1 MHIYTYTAF
10 QPYTYQPMIPCMD
23 VHICMHIHI
32 HQCIFKLCTTP
43 AVSLLF
49 NLFINERS
57 ELEFRPFAVKLE
69 RFGAQIHT
77 LCIKLDQDHV
87 EMKLQTHLLFKLW
100 IINICRIHI
109 LGCFSTFYCMFLTVF
124 DDKKC
129 GLEGLY

>member
-1 MHIYTYTAF
+1 
-10 QPYTYQPMIPCMD
+10 MIPCMD
-23 VHICMHIHI
+23 EHTYIDTHT
-32 HQCIFKLCTTP
+32 HQHIFKLCIIP

-77 LCIKLDQDHV
+77 LCIKLDQNYV
-87 EMKLQTHLLFKLW
+87 EMKLQVHRLFKLW

-109 LGCFSTFYCMFLTVF
+109 LGCYSTFYCMFLTVS
-124 DDKKC
+124 DDNKC
-129 GLEGLY
+129 GLEGL

>member
-69 RFGAQIHT
+69 RFGAQMHT
-77 LCIKLDQDHV
+77 LCIKLDQNHV
-87 EMKLQTHLLFKLW
+87 EVKLQVHLLFKLW

-124 DDKKC
+124 DDNKC
-129 GLEGLY
+129 GLEGL